1 MKIKNIV
8 FNIDNISSYKKE
20 QSEKKSEKKYKNTI
34 SKRVI

>member
-8 FNIDNISSYKKE
+8 FNIDKFSLCIKE
-20 QSEKKSEKKYKNTI
+20 QSGKKYKNTI

>member
-8 FNIDNISSYKKE
+8 FNINNNSPYKKE
-20 QSEKKSEKKYKNTI
+20 QSEKKYKNTI

>member
-20 QSEKKSEKKYKNTI
+20 QSEKKYKNII

>member
-8 FNIDNISSYKKE
+8 FNIDKFSSYKKE
-20 QSEKKSEKKYKNTI
+20 QSEKKYKNTI

>member
-1 MKIKNIV
+1 MKIKNII

-20 QSEKKSEKKYKNTI
+20 QSEKNYKNTI